1 MNSGEIIAIAIGAV
15 ALIAIFLFSGGIQS
29 LGISGSKNSS
39 SASAQSTQS
48 GSSPSASGGSLV
60 IAPTYNV
67 TNEEQYQYTYSPTD
81 IYAPQIKTSS
91 SGLVGIGSGNA
102 FLPPVYFPK

>member
-29 LGISGSKNSS
+29 LGVSGAKNASS
-39 SASAQSTQS
+39 ESAQATQS

-67 TNEEQYQYTYSPTD
+67 SNTEEYQNTNAPTYT
-81 IYAPQIKTSS
+81 YAPQIKTSS
-91 SGLVGIGSGNA
+91 GLVGIGTGNT
-102 FLPPVYFPK
+102 FLPPVFFPK

>member
-15 ALIAIFLFSGGIQS
+15 ALIAIFLFSGGMQS
-29 LGISGSKNSS
+29 ISGSKNSS

-60 IAPTYNV
+60 IAPTYNL
-67 TNEEQYQYTYSPTD
+67 TNEDQYEYTNAPTYVYSPTVK
-81 IYAPQIKTSS
+81 PGS
-91 SGLVGIGSGNA
+91 SGLVGIGSGNV